1 MICTYAIKMYTNN
14 GQKKIL
20 QKTCT
25 RNCESEV
32 NYIVDH
38 TSNVKQQIVNCSL
51 KCLNWIEKC

>member
-1 MICTYAIKMYTNN
+1 MICTYAIKIYTNN

-25 RNCESEV
+25 WNCESEV